1 MIETQRNC
9 LKPFGEIKMKKSL
22 IALSVLA
29 AVAGTAQAQSSVTVY
44 GVLDMALQNENN
56 GAFLKVKVRLHHWTV
71 VFNLVPV
78 WVSKV
83 VKIWVTA

>member
-9 LKPFGEIKMKKSL
+9 LKSFGEIKMKKSL

-56 GAFLKVKVRLHHWTV
+56 GAFLKVKVRLHWTV